1 MNEPDVIDAIY
12 RSKGILKSAYVMSN
26 DESNKLLSNVRFGV
40 SLGIIKDISLDLI
53 NSLIVELQPAT
64 LMINQNKNM
73 TPQERDIVRAK
84 ILRDKLFECN

>member
-1 MNEPDVIDAIY
+1 
-12 RSKGILKSAYVMSN
+12 MSN